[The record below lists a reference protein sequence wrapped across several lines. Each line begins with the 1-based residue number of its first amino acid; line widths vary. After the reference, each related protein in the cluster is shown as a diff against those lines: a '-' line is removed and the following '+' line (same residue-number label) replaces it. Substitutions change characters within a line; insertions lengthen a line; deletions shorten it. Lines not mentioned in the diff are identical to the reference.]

1 MALDTLKKIEEAV
14 KERPQE
20 LTEARKNGAKVVGWL
35 NYNIPEE
42 IIHALGLIPVRLGIG
57 GDDRLV
63 EIGARYISTKNCVF
77 CRETVGLFAENTEN
91 TDPYIKN
98 SDLVA
103 VDATCLQ
110 MYRVAELIKYYFK
123 VNTLILGVPRN
134 FYLPEGQEYFSKELE
149 FFTHKLEEFAGNK
162 LDKNKLAESIKLYS
176 GIRKAIK
183 DLYKYQ
189 AVANP
194 LIKWREV
201 FDAVHAGFY
210 LDREK
215 YLSLLQEL
223 LKELKEKHGSPVTGS
238 LNGDARIFL
247 SGSIIPPRDTKLIN
261 IIEQVGG
268 RIVGDDLWSG
278 LNPVLNVNIKE
289 PSIKGIADAYIKR
302 VPHAALPYLDL
313 ETDRRLKNLKQLIKD
328 YRAQGVIYHTLRYCD
343 PFTFKAGET
352 KDVLKKEGM
361 PLLEIHTEYAGSDI
375 EAIRTRVEAFVEMI
389 KNKNILE
396 VEA

>member
-1 MALDTLKKIEEAV
+1 MVLDTLKKIEDAI

-20 LTEARKNGAKVVGWL
+20 LAEARKKGAKVVGWL

-42 IIHALGLIPVRLGIG
+42 IIHALGLIPIRLGTG

-63 EIGARYISTKNCVF
+63 ELGARYISTKNCVF
-77 CRETVGLFAENTEN
+77 CRETVGLFAENT
-91 TDPYIKN
+91 DLYIKN

-134 FYLPEGQEYFSKELE
+134 FYLPEGQEYFQKELE
-149 FFTHKLEEFAGNK
+149 SFTQKLEEFSGNT
-162 LDKNKLAESIKLYS
+162 LDKNKLAKSIKLYNN
-176 GIRKAIK
+176 IRKAIK

-189 AVANP
+189 AVDNP
-194 LIKWREV
+194 PIKWREV

-223 LKELKEKHGSPVTGS
+223 LKELKEKHGNPVIES

-247 SGSIIPPRDTKLIN
+247 SGSIIPPKDTKLIN
-261 IIEQVGG
+261 IIEQMGG

-278 LNPVLNVNIKE
+278 LNPYLNLNIKE
-289 PSIKGIADAYIKR
+289 PSIKGIAEAYINR

-313 ETDRRLKNLKQLIKD
+313 ETDKRLKNLKQLIKD

-352 KDVLKKEGM
+352 KDVLKKEGI

-375 EAIRTRVEAFVEMI
+375 EAIRTRAEAFVELI
-389 KNKNILE
+389 KNKNSLE

>member
-1 MALDTLKKIEEAV
+1 MAIEALRKIENAV
-14 KERPQE
+14 KERPHE
-20 LTEARKNGAKVVGWL
+20 LEEARKKGEKVVGWF

-42 IIHALGLIPVRLGIG
+42 IIHALGLIPIRLGIG

-63 EIGARYISTKNCVF
+63 EIGSRYISTKNCVF
-77 CRETVGLFAENTEN
+77 TREIVGLFAENQ
-91 TDPYIKN
+91 DPYIKN

-110 MYRVAELIKYYFK
+110 TYRVAELIKYYFK

-134 FYLPEGQEYFSKELE
+134 FYLPEGQEYFWKELE
-149 FFTHKLEEFAGNK
+149 SFTQKLEDFAGKK
-162 LDKNKLAESIKLYS
+162 LDKNKLAESIKLYTN
-176 GIRKAIK
+176 IRKAIK

-189 AVANP
+189 AVDNP
-194 LIKWREV
+194 PIKWREV

-223 LKELKEKHGSPVTGS
+223 LKELKEKHGKPEIGS

-247 SGSIIPPRDTKLIN
+247 SGSIIPPKDTKLIN

-278 LNPVLNVNIKE
+278 LNPFLNLNIKE
-289 PSIKGIADAYIKR
+289 PSIKGIADAYINR

-313 ETDRRLKNLKQLIKD
+313 DTDRRLKNLKKLIKD
-328 YRAQGVIYHTLRYCD
+328 YKAQGVIYHTLRFCD

-352 KDVLKKEGM
+352 KEVLKKESI
-361 PLLEIHTEYAGSDI
+361 PALEIHTEYASSDI
-375 EAIRTRVEAFVEMI
+375 EAIRTRTEAFVEMI

-396 VEA
+396 IEA

>member
-1 MALDTLKKIEEAV
+1 MVMDTLKKIEDAI
-14 KERPQE
+14 KERPEE
-20 LTEARKNGAKVVGWL
+20 LALARKKGAKVVGWF

-42 IIHALGLIPVRLGIG
+42 IIHALGLIPVRLGTG

-63 EIGARYISTKNCVF
+63 EIGSRYISTKNCVF
-77 CRETVGLFAENTEN
+77 TREIVGLFAENQ
-91 TDPYIKN
+91 DPYVKN

-110 MYRVAELIKYYFK
+110 TYRVAELIKYYFK

-134 FYLPEGQEYFSKELE
+134 FYLPEGQEYFRKELE
-149 FFTHKLEEFAGNK
+149 SFTQKLEEFAGKK
-162 LDKNKLAESIKLYS
+162 LDKNKLAKSIKLYTN
-176 GIRKAIK
+176 IRKAIK
-183 DLYKYQ
+183 NLYKYQ
-189 AVANP
+189 AIDNP
-194 LIKWREV
+194 PIKWREV
-201 FDAVHAGFY
+201 FDVVHAGFY

-223 LKELKEKHGSPVTGS
+223 IKELKEKYGEPEIGS

-278 LNPVLNVNIKE
+278 LNPFLDLNIKE
-289 PSIKGIADAYIKR
+289 PSIKGIADAYINR

-313 ETDRRLKNLKQLIKD
+313 ETDRRLKNLKKLIHEQKA
-328 YRAQGVIYHTLRYCD
+328 RGVIYHTLRYCD

-352 KDVLKKEGM
+352 KDVLKKEGI

-375 EAIRTRVEAFVEMI
+375 EAIRTRAEAFVEMV
-389 KNKNILE
+389 KNKNIQE